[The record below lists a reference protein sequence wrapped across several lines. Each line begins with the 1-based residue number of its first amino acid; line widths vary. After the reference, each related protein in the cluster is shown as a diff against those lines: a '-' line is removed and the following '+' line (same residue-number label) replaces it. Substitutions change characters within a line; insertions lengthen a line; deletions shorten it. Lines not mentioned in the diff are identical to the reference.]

1 MRRTNTRVLLVQA
14 ALDLFYRKGYSNTT
28 IRDIGIKAKI
38 SKSVIY
44 HYFKN
49 KAEILFIIL
58 HTASADLLNTVIEID
73 EQIED
78 PLECLREML
87 RAHSVM
93 FSLKRKKEHK
103 ILISDQGWLMG
114 KHKKIMRAEQRQIY
128 DLYKKKLKE
137 LHRDNLLNDIDHTV
151 LAFSIFGIIN
161 SFFSWYRDRGRLS
174 REKVAD
180 NMIDFVFHGI
190 LKSSLPSWN
199 RQPSP

>member
-28 IRDIGIKAKI
+28 IQDIGIKAKI

-44 HYFKN
+44 HYFEN

-58 HTASADLLNTVIEID
+58 HTAAADLTNILIEI
-73 EQIED
+73 EERIED
-78 PLECLREML
+78 PLGCLREML
-87 RAHSVM
+87 SAHSVM
-93 FSLKRKKEHK
+93 FSLKRKKEYK
-103 ILISDQGWLMG
+103 ILISHQEWLMG
-114 KHKKIMRAEQRQIY
+114 KHKKILRAKQRQIY
-128 DLYKKKLKE
+128 DLYMKKLKE

-161 SFFSWYRDRGRLS
+161 SFFTWYRDGGRLS

-180 NMIDFVFHGI
+180 HMIDFVFHGI
-190 LKSSLPSWN
+190 LK
-199 RQPSP
+199 

>member
-1 MRRTNTRVLLVQA
+1 MRRTSTRVLLVQA

-28 IRDIGIKAKI
+28 IQDIGIKAKI

-58 HTASADLLNTVIEID
+58 HTASADLINILIEIE

-103 ILISDQGWLMG
+103 ILISHQEWLMG
-114 KHKKIMRAEQRQIY
+114 KHKKILRAEQRQIY
-128 DLYKKKLKE
+128 DLYMKKLNE
-137 LHRDNLLNDIDHTV
+137 LHRDNLLNDIDHVV

-161 SFFSWYRDRGRLS
+161 SSFSWYRDGGRLS
-174 REKVAD
+174 REKIAD
-180 NMIDFVFHGI
+180 NMLNFVFNGI
-190 LKSSLPSWN
+190 LKSSPPS
-199 RQPSP
+199 

>member
-1 MRRTNTRVLLVQA
+1 
-14 ALDLFYRKGYSNTT
+14 
-28 IRDIGIKAKI
+28 IGIKAKI

-58 HTASADLLNTVIEID
+58 HTASADLINILIEIE

-103 ILISDQGWLMG
+103 ILISHQEWLMG
-114 KHKKIMRAEQRQIY
+114 KHKKILRAEQRQIY
-128 DLYKKKLKE
+128 DLYMKKLNE
-137 LHRDNLLNDIDHTV
+137 LHRDNLLNDIDHVV

-161 SFFSWYRDRGRLS
+161 SSFSWYRDGGRLS
-174 REKVAD
+174 REKIAD
-180 NMIDFVFHGI
+180 NMLNFVFNGI
-190 LKSSLPSWN
+190 LKSSPPS
-199 RQPSP
+199 